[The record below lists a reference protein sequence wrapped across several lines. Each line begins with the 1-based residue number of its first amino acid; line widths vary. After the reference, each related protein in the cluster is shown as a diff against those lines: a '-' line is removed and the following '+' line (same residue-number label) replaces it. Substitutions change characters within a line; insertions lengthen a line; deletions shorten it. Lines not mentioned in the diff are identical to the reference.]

1 MDPGADAWARL
12 ARFAELVQGDPSEV
26 PVDSAAL
33 AMAEVLRSDTDA
45 PAALSTLDRL
55 AIECP
60 DATFDGLRR
69 YLFEDLAYRGDRDH
83 YDDPHNSF
91 LDVVLDRRAGLP
103 ILLATV
109 MMEVGRRAD
118 VPVVGVGMPM
128 HFLVRCGKDAARFA
142 DPFTGDA
149 LDTAGVRQLFET
161 IADGRLRWD
170 DRYLEPVVARAI
182 ISRMLANLHASYR
195 RRRDPLRLALVARMR
210 TAIPELKAESRAAAQ
225 LGAILN

>member
-1 MDPGADAWARL
+1 MDPGADAWGRL
-12 ARFAELVQGDPSEV
+12 ARFSELVQGDPRTV

-33 AMAEVLRSDTDA
+33 AMAAVLRSNTDTS
-45 PAALSTLDRL
+45 AALATLDRL
-55 AIECP
+55 AVECP
-60 DATFDGLRR
+60 DATFDGMRR
-69 YLFEDLAYRGDRDH
+69 YLFDDLAFRGDREH
-83 YDDPHNSF
+83 YDDPRNSF
-91 LDVVLDRRAGLP
+91 LDVVLGRRTGLP

-118 VPVVGVGMPM
+118 VPVVGIGMPM
-128 HFLVRCGKDAARFA
+128 HFLVRSGRDTDHFA

-161 IADGRLRWD
+161 IAEGRLRWD

-210 TAIPELKAESRAAAQ
+210 TAIPELKAEARAAAQ
-225 LGAILN
+225 LSAILN

>member
-1 MDPGADAWARL
+1 MDPGADAWGRL
-12 ARFAELVQGDPSEV
+12 ARFSELVQGDPRVV

-33 AMAEVLRSDTDA
+33 AMAAVLRSNTDTS
-45 PAALSTLDRL
+45 AALATLDRL
-55 AIECP
+55 AVECP
-60 DATFDGLRR
+60 DTTFDGMRR
-69 YLFEDLAYRGDRDH
+69 YLFEDLAFRGDREH
-83 YDDPHNSF
+83 YDDPRNSF
-91 LDVVLDRRAGLP
+91 LDVVLGRRTGLP

-118 VPVVGVGMPM
+118 VPVVGIGMPM
-128 HFLVRCGKDAARFA
+128 HFLVRSGRDADHFA
-142 DPFTGDA
+142 DPFTGEA

-161 IADGRLRWD
+161 IAEGRLRWD

-210 TAIPELKAESRAAAQ
+210 TAIPELKAEARAAAQ
-225 LGAILN
+225 LSAILN

>member
-1 MDPGADAWARL
+1 MDPGADAWGRL
-12 ARFAELVQGDPSEV
+12 ARFAELVQGDPRDV

-45 PAALSTLDRL
+45 SAAFATLDQL
-55 AIECP
+55 AVECP

-69 YLFEDLAYRGDRDH
+69 YLFEDLDFRGDREH
-83 YDDPHNSF
+83 YDDPRNSF
-91 LDVVLDRRAGLP
+91 LDVVLGRRTGLP

-128 HFLVRCGKDAARFA
+128 HFLVRCGHDADHFA

-149 LDTAGVRQLFET
+149 LDAAGVRQLFET
-161 IADGRLRWD
+161 IAEGRLRWD
-170 DRYLEPVVARAI
+170 SHYLEPFAALAI
-182 ISRMLANLHASYR
+182 ISRMLANLYASYR

-225 LGAILN
+225 LSAILN